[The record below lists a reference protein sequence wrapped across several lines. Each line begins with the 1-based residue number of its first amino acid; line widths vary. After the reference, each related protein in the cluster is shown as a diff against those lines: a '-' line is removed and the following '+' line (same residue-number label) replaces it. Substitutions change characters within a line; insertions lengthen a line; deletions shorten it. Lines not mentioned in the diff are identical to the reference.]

1 MALSEKN
8 QKIFSIAL
16 RIFTAIVVAVTVA
29 VMVFTIVTVAL
40 FDKNDRA
47 VFGYKFFIVQSDSMS
62 LSDKNADL
70 DVHFN
75 AGDLIVV
82 KSKFDVGS
90 ITEGDVITFVSQN
103 EESYLETVTHMV
115 KEVLRTSSGSLIG
128 FKTYGTNTGAED
140 AQIVEPEFILG
151 VYSSQINGV
160 GKVIAFMKSV
170 PGYIV
175 CVLTP
180 FLLLIGY
187 QAFNVIV
194 LYKKYKNEQNAAL
207 IEKEQKIDQ
216 ERNELAAQ
224 KLEAAKMLEELAA
237 LKAQLASVGAISPEA
252 AGNVEP
258 ETAQNVEPAAQEKT
272 APTEEVA
279 SADGGSVSENN

>member
-258 ETAQNVEPAAQEKT
+258 AAQEKT

>member
-1 MALSEKN
+1 
-8 QKIFSIAL
+8 
-16 RIFTAIVVAVTVA
+16 
-29 VMVFTIVTVAL
+29 MVFTIVTVAL

-62 LSDKNADL
+62 LSDKTADL

-258 ETAQNVEPAAQEKT
+258 AAQEKT

>member
-1 MALSEKN
+1 
-8 QKIFSIAL
+8 
-16 RIFTAIVVAVTVA
+16 
-29 VMVFTIVTVAL
+29 MVFTIVTVAL

-115 KEVLRTSSGSLIG
+115 KEVLRTSSRSLIG

-160 GKVIAFMKSV
+160 GNVIAFMKSV

-258 ETAQNVEPAAQEKT
+258 EAAQNVEPEAQEKT

-279 SADGGSVSENN
+279 SADGGSVGENN